1 MTNPAHEAYLAQKV
15 LSADPIELV
24 RMLYAGATEAVDT
37 ARARLAAG
45 DIRGRS
51 AAISKAVEILA
62 ELAATLDHG
71 RAPELSRSL
80 AALYDYMQRRLLEA
94 NFQQADSPLLEVLN
108 LVRTLAEGWKGVSGS
123 APAPAVSAHATHGPA
138 TPVSPAPK
146 TAWPVWNPAANA
158 GEPALHGWSF

>member
-1 MTNPAHEAYLAQKV
+1 MTNGAHEAYLTQRV
-15 LSADPIELV
+15 LSADPVELV
-24 RMLYAGATEAVDT
+24 RMLYAGASEAVET

-62 ELAATLDHG
+62 ELTATLDHT

-94 NFQQADSPLLEVLN
+94 NFQQADAP
-108 LVRTLAEGWKGVSGS
+108 LAEVVGLARSLAEAWGGVSAS
-123 APAPAVSAHATHGPA
+123 APAPAAPAAHRSAVPA
-138 TPVSPAPK
+138 PPAPK
-146 TAWPVWNPAANA
+146 TARLVWDPAANSR
-158 GEPALHGWSF
+158 ESALQGWSF